1 MLIGTL
7 IFARVLQAC
16 EVKSVSHAILTRE
29 ATEDCLIIQV
39 IFANVSLMSVGRIL
53 ICLDTVTR
61 ALWSYGRQ
69 TRIEQYEKTQN
80 ALAARF
86 NSRRLHA

>member
-39 IFANVSLMSVGRIL
+39 IFANVSLISGRTNPNL
-53 ICLDTVTR
+53 FRYSHPRPLELWKADT
-61 ALWSYGRQ
+61 
-69 TRIEQYEKTQN
+69 
-80 ALAARF
+80 
-86 NSRRLHA
+86 H